1 MGVSKIGR
9 TDVTNR
15 YGANNS
21 EKVLISFLKEKL
33 ESRYVSTKGL
43 RFTSRVR
50 RGKVM
55 VDVYRFGKW
64 IASAN
69 VNRNGEIKY
78 SMPGTD
84 IRKTLVEILKGEL
97 KKERRFQLNELSFK
111 VVKEPSALKAI
122 AFRGDKEIASLKKSD
137 RGILYSVWLDS

>member
-1 MGVSKIGR
+1 MGVSKKVR
-9 TDVTNR
+9 TDETNR
-15 YGANNS
+15 YGSNNNA
-21 EKVLISFLKEKL
+21 EVLTKFIKEKL
-33 ESRYVSTKGL
+33 ESRFVNTKGL
-43 RFTSRVR
+43 HFTSEVR

-55 VDVYRFGKW
+55 VNCYRFGKW

-84 IRKTLVEILKGEL
+84 VRKTLVEILKREL
-97 KKERRFQLNELSFK
+97 KKGRRFQLNELSFK

-122 AFRGDKEIASLKKSD
+122 ALHGDKVIASVRKSE
-137 RGILYSVWLDS
+137 RGTLYSEWLD

>member
-1 MGVSKIGR
+1 MSVSKNGQ
-9 TDVTNR
+9 TAEKR
-15 YGANNS
+15 YGSNNS
-21 EKVLISFLKEKL
+21 EEALIKFLKEKL

-43 RFTSRVR
+43 RFTSEVR

-69 VNRNGEIKY
+69 VDRYGSIQY

-84 IRKTLVEILKGEL
+84 ARKTLVETLKREL
-97 KKERRFQLNELSFK
+97 KKGRRFQLDELSFK
-111 VVKEPSALKAI
+111 VVKDASTLKAS
-122 AFRGDKEIASLKKSD
+122 AFLEGREIASVKKSD
-137 RGILYSVWLDS
+137 RGILYSEWLD